1 MWYGRH
7 SFSLGVVN
15 NLKKDK
21 GDSLVIN
28 IVVGIYLSE

>member
-1 MWYGRH
+1 MWCGRH

-21 GDSLVIN
+21 GDFLAIN
-28 IVVGIYLSE
+28 LVVGSLSF